1 MSEARPRAREFGVR
15 IGSMA
20 TGALNAITDVGDV
33 RVGQVTLI
41 EGDGALV
48 PGKGPVRTGVTV
60 VLPHGGNLFREKV
73 PCAIHVINGF
83 GKCMGQEQVEEL
95 GNLEGPIAL
104 TGTMNVGLVTD
115 AIVAYGVRE
124 NPDIGVRTST
134 INPVVGECSD
144 MFLNDMQGRHVREEH
159 VLAAIDS
166 ASGGAV
172 EEGAVGA
179 GTGMSVFGFK
189 GGIGTSSRVMP
200 EALGGWT
207 VGVLVLA
214 NYGRRD
220 QLRIDGVPVGEV
232 LSRDSGVGIRGR
244 TTANPVPESRL
255 PNPDPRDET
264 ERGSIMMI
272 VATDAPLLDRGLRRL
287 ARRAGIGLAR
297 TGSIAGNGS
306 GDYVIA
312 FSASEKVRVA
322 HEPVGLT
329 QTVEIVVEDGPAID
343 ALFQATVEA
352 TEEAILNALFKAA
365 TMTGRDGN
373 TREALPLEPVREIMR
388 AHGRWF
394 DAGATGA

>member
-1 MSEARPRAREFGVR
+1 
-15 IGSMA
+15 MA
-20 TGALNAITDVGDV
+20 TGPANAITDVGDV
-33 RVGQVTLI
+33 RVGHVTLI
-41 EGDGALV
+41 NGDGALV

-60 VLPHGGNLFREKV
+60 ILPHGGNLFREKV

-115 AIVAYGVRE
+115 AIIAYGVRE
-124 NPDIGVRTST
+124 NPDIGIRTST

-144 MFLNDMQGRHVREEH
+144 MYLNDMQGRHVREEH

-172 EEGAVGA
+172 DEGAVGA
-179 GTGMSVFGFK
+179 GTGMSAFGFK
-189 GGIGTSSRVMP
+189 GGIGTASRVTL

-214 NYGRRD
+214 NYGRRE
-220 QLRIDGVPVGEV
+220 QLRIDGVPVGEA
-232 LSRDSGVGIRGR
+232 LARGTSDEAREGTPEADSRAS
-244 TTANPVPESRL
+244 SLL
-255 PNPDPRDET
+255 PHTPDDT

-312 FSASEKVRVA
+312 FSASEKVRVS

-343 ALFQATVEA
+343 ALFRATVEA
-352 TEEAILNALFKAA
+352 TEEAILNALFKAE

-373 TREALPLEPVREIMR
+373 TREALPLDRVQEIMR
-388 AHGRWF
+388 GHGRWF
-394 DAGATGA
+394 DAGAVGARG